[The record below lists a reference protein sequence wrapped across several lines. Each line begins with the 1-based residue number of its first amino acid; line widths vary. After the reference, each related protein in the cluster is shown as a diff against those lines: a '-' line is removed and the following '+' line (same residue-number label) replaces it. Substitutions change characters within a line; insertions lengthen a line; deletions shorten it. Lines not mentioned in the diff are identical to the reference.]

1 MHEMSLAESM
11 REIVEDTARANGATA
26 VRLVRL
32 RIGRLAP
39 VERDA
44 LRFCFDVVTRGT
56 VAEGAVLEIEPVDGS
71 AWCWDCSESV
81 TIGGLTEPCP
91 RCGGYRLEVTGGT
104 EMRVHELELGAAE
117 ETESCA

>member
-39 VERDA
+39 VEMEA
-44 LRFCFDVVTRGT
+44 LRFCFDVVTKGG
-56 VAEGAVLEIEPVDGS
+56 VADGARLEIEPVDGT

-81 TIGGLTEPCP
+81 VIAGLAEPCP
-91 RCGGYRLEVTGGT
+91 RCGGHRLNVTGGT

-117 ETESCA
+117 ETRPCA